1 MGATSLLILNV
12 KARLVPRRKET
23 TRIRFVH
30 GRQEVVNMASQF
42 GMYRNKWKRTNQCSL
57 KWP

>member
-1 MGATSLLILNV
+1 MGATSLFILDV

-23 TRIRFVH
+23 TRIRIVH

-42 GMYRNKWKRTNQCSL
+42 AMYRNKWKRTNQ
-57 KWP
+57 